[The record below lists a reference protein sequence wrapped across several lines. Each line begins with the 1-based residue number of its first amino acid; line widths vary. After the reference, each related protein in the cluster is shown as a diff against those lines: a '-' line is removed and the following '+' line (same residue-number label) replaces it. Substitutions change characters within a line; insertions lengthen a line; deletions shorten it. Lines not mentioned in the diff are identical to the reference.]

1 MGRCEGM
8 KGKIVFCTAF
18 SFLFGLMGYF
28 VLLLLGIDQPL
39 LLALMAGLLFA
50 LLLFPTFLIIESI
63 TDRRYAKFEKNI
75 LSPVFHKTGTLIALD
90 KKTVRNGRVYFC
102 EAGIVLISMDEKP
115 YLMEEILLANLQ
127 RYDFDNIHLNIR
139 TNDGRVFVLTFPN
152 VKEVMAVLDAHG
164 WLRHD

>member
-1 MGRCEGM
+1 M
-8 KGKIVFCTAF
+8 KGKIVFCTVF

-28 VLLLLGIDQPL
+28 VLLLLDIDQPL

-50 LLLFPTFLIIESI
+50 LLLLPTVVIIETI
-63 TDRRYAKFEKNI
+63 ADRRYARFEKEI

-90 KKTVRNGRVYFC
+90 HKTVRNGRVYFC

-127 RYDFDNIHLNIR
+127 RYDFDNIHLNIC

-152 VKEVMAVLDAHG
+152 VKEVMAVLDEHG
-164 WLRHD
+164 WIRHP